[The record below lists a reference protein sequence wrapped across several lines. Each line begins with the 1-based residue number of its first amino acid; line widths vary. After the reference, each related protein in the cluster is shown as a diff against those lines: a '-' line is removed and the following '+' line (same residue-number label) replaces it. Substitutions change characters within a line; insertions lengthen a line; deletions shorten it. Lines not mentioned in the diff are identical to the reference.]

1 MLQVAGTKD
10 HYVMCA
16 VGVLVQQAS
25 PVNGVPGCRNVSV
38 HMYMFLRVCV
48 YESVL
53 VFVCVL
59 LSLTRFAH
67 HDKSRPPHQTGTDVR
82 STPLPLPVWLSF
94 TDPYS
99 PSPTPSS
106 HTPLSSSIGLGSGY

>member
-38 HMYMFLRVCV
+38 HMYMFLCV
-48 YESVL
+48 YMSLCLCLCV
-53 VFVCVL
+53 VL

-67 HDKSRPPHQTGTDVR
+67 YDKSRPPHQTGTDVVDR
-82 STPLPLPVWLSF
+82 SHCQF
-94 TDPYS
+94 
-99 PSPTPSS
+99 
-106 HTPLSSSIGLGSGY
+106 G

>member
-38 HMYMFLRVCV
+38 HMYMFLRMCV

-53 VFVCVL
+53 VFVCCV
-59 LSLTRFAH
+59 TVIDTFCT
-67 HDKSRPPHQTGTDVR
+67 SRQVKAT
-82 STPLPLPVWLSF
+82 TPNWYRC
-94 TDPYS
+94 T
-99 PSPTPSS
+99 
-106 HTPLSSSIGLGSGY
+106 